1 MIQKVKTGLRKGNV
15 QVPASKSDA
24 QRAILAAVF
33 TNGTSRVK
41 NPGVSADVKAMLS
54 NAKQL
59 GARISQDGNDVLI
72 TGAKILPTD
81 GVFNAGES
89 GLGIRML
96 LAVLAS
102 IGGDFEINAEGSL
115 LERDQQFIVDFLL
128 ENGIEI
134 ASNDGK
140 PPFKLSGQ
148 LTQRTLHVDGSMSSQ
163 FLSGLLIGL
172 PLGGNKETV
181 VRVNDLKSIPYVNMT
196 LDTLRKFGVSV
207 TNDDHKMYTVTG
219 NQAYQVTDYQ
229 TEADWSAA
237 SYWLVAGALGHKIE
251 VSGLNPNSYQADR
264 ALITALYESGCSIDL
279 NDRSIRVDG
288 KGRSPLDFD
297 ATHCPDLFPALAIY
311 AAFTDGVSS
320 VKGVNRLANK
330 ESDRATVIKSE
341 LQKLGVLVELKE
353 DYMLIHGG
361 GTMHSAI
368 IDSHND
374 HRVAMAFA
382 IAGTL
387 IRDGITIDGAEAVNK
402 SYPEFREH
410 LKSLS

>member
-59 GARISQDGNDVLI
+59 GARVSQDGNDVLI
-72 TGAKILPTD
+72 TGAKILPTE
-81 GVFNAGES
+81 GLFNAGES

-115 LERDQQFIVDFLL
+115 LERDQLFIVDFLS
-128 ENGIEI
+128 ENGIDI
-134 ASNDGK
+134 VSNSGK

-196 LDTLRKFGVSV
+196 LDTLRKFGR
-207 TNDDHKMYTVTG
+207 TRRLY
-219 NQAYQVTDYQ
+219 
-229 TEADWSAA
+229 SA
-237 SYWLVAGALGHKIE
+237 H
-251 VSGLNPNSYQADR
+251 
-264 ALITALYESGCSIDL
+264 
-279 NDRSIRVDG
+279 
-288 KGRSPLDFD
+288 
-297 ATHCPDLFPALAIY
+297 
-311 AAFTDGVSS
+311 
-320 VKGVNRLANK
+320 
-330 ESDRATVIKSE
+330 
-341 LQKLGVLVELKE
+341 
-353 DYMLIHGG
+353 
-361 GTMHSAI
+361 
-368 IDSHND
+368 
-374 HRVAMAFA
+374 
-382 IAGTL
+382 
-387 IRDGITIDGAEAVNK
+387 
-402 SYPEFREH
+402 
-410 LKSLS
+410 

>member
-207 TNDDHKMYTVTG
+207 ANDDHKKYTLPG
-219 NQAYQVTDYQ
+219 NQTYQVTDYQ

-402 SYPEFREH
+402 SYPEFWEH
-410 LKSLS
+410 LKALS

>member
-1 MIQKVKTGLRKGNV
+1 MIQKVKSGLRKGNV
-15 QVPASKSDA
+15 PVPASKSDA

-33 TNGTSRVK
+33 TNGNSRVK
-41 NPGVSADVKAMLS
+41 NPGISADVKSMLS

-59 GARISQDGNDVLI
+59 GATISKDGNDVLI
-72 TGAKILPTD
+72 TGAKILPTE

-115 LERDQQFIVDFLL
+115 LERDQQFIVDFLS

-134 ASNDGK
+134 TSNNGK
-140 PPFKLSGQ
+140 PPFKIKGQ
-148 LTQRTLHVDGSMSSQ
+148 LTKKTFNVDGSMSSQ

-196 LDTLRKFGVSV
+196 LDTLRKFGVNV
-207 TNDDHKMYTVTG
+207 ANNDHKKYTIPGDQT
-219 NQAYQVTDYQ
+219 YQVTDYR

-237 SYWLVAGALGHKIE
+237 SYWLVAGALGHRIE
-251 VSGLNPNSYQADR
+251 VNGLNPNSYQADR

-279 NDRSIRVDG
+279 NDHSIRVDG

-311 AAFTDGVSS
+311 AAFTDGVSR
-320 VKGVNRLANK
+320 VKGVSRLANK

-341 LQKLGVLVELKE
+341 LQKMGVLVELEE

-361 GTMHSAI
+361 SKLHSAVI
-368 IDSHND
+368 NSHND
-374 HRVAMAFA
+374 HRIAMAFA

-387 IRDGITIDGAEAVNK
+387 IRDGITIEGAEAVNK
-402 SYPEFREH
+402 SYPEFWEH
-410 LKSLS
+410 LKALS